1 MEFLM
6 TLRRAIGTTVIVL
19 IVAAGFGCGKLD
31 NSRWYHGEG
40 TLDGRV
46 TVGGNPVGGALVFA
60 LGEPERKTTT
70 IAGGTFNLT
79 ASAGLDRQLVAMW
92 GSDLGLRTS
101 FSLADKGILPVGDIQ
116 LVPTGIVAGTVD
128 LGPGREPW
136 EAEVWVVG
144 TPFVTHPDRWGD
156 YQFTLPEGEWTLEI
170 SAVGHEDLRID
181 DVLVES
187 GTTRQVDPA
196 TPPDD
201 PDYTCTGTE
210 TKTERFTQGGGGGLD
225 ILFILDNSGSMVG
238 EQAALAE
245 SFDRLVSY
253 LVEGEV
259 DYHIAVVTTG
269 MESTGCPAC
278 DEIIEDA
285 CINSTG
291 ETGRF
296 QDRIC
301 RNQGDEQNPDY
312 VCESDPSCRTVDSS
326 NWSCFYDQVDK
337 GTVFV
342 GVKGCGFERGLAA
355 MSSALDNNLLGSY
368 NQGFLREAARLAVIV
383 VSDEDDCGEV
393 GDVYE
398 LSGDGGNICYFAAKG
413 EGPEPDN
420 PVYNPMTY
428 HLDDPEQ
435 RPYQL
440 KPVDEYAQF
449 LLGVKNNQRRLV
461 KFAAV
466 VGVNPNGTD
475 IQYEWTGTHWDVVN
489 ACTTPGCTGDY
500 CYAKPGTRYIELAE
514 LLDGSVESICQTD
527 FAEPMVRIA
536 GASTGYL
543 RIFPLS
549 YPPASPDTIK
559 VWVDDDEKDT
569 SEWSWDP
576 TKQAVVFA
584 AAFAPSS
591 YSLIKVEYQT
601 NCQ

>member
-1 MEFLM
+1 MA
-6 TLRRAIGTTVIVL
+6 AIIL
-19 IVAAGFGCGKLD
+19 IFTAGFGCGKLD
-31 NSRWYHGEG
+31 NRRWYHGEG

-60 LGEPERKTTT
+60 LGEPELKTTSGP
-70 IAGGTFNLT
+70 GGTFLLT
-79 ASAGLDRQLVAMW
+79 AGAGLDRQLVTMW

-101 FSLADKGILPVGDIQ
+101 FSLAVDGILEVGDLQ
-116 LVPTGIVAGTVD
+116 LVPTGIVAGIVD

-136 EAEVWVVG
+136 EAEVWVEG
-144 TPFVTHPDRWGD
+144 TPFVTHPDFQGI
-156 YQFTLPEGEWTLEI
+156 YEFSLPEGEWTLVI
-170 SAVGHEDLRID
+170 SAVGHEDLRIEG
-181 DVLVES
+181 VLVES
-187 GTTRQVDPA
+187 ETTHQVDPA
-196 TPPDD
+196 APPDD
-201 PDYTCTGTE
+201 PDYTCVDTE

-225 ILFILDNSGSMVG
+225 ILFVLDNSGSMVG

-269 MESTGCPAC
+269 VESTGCPAC
-278 DEIIEDA
+278 DAMIEDA

-296 QDRIC
+296 QDRVC

-312 VCESDPSCRTVDSS
+312 VCESDPSCRVVDSS
-326 NWSCFYDQVDK
+326 DWSCFYDLDER

-342 GVKGCGFERGLAA
+342 GVKGCGIERGLAA
-355 MSSALDNNLLGSY
+355 MRNALDGSLLFDY
-368 NQGFLREAARLAVIV
+368 NQNFLREAARLAVIV

-398 LSGDGGNICYFAAKG
+398 LSGDGGNICYFADRG
-413 EGPEPDN
+413 EGPEPNN
-420 PVYNPMTY
+420 PVYTPTTY
-428 HLDDPEQ
+428 HPDDPQQ
-435 RPYQL
+435 RPYEL
-440 KPVDEYAQF
+440 TPVEDYAEF
-449 LLGVKNNQRRLV
+449 LLGVKNKQSRLV

-466 VGVNPNGTD
+466 VGVDPNGTD
-475 IQYEWTGTHWDVVN
+475 INYEWTGSRWEVTN

-500 CYAKPGTRYIELAE
+500 CYAKPGKRYIELAE
-514 LLDGSVESICQTD
+514 ILDGSVESICQTD

-549 YPPASPDTIK
+549 YPPTSPDTIR

-569 SEWSWDP
+569 SEWSWDAE
-576 TKQAVVFA
+576 KQAVVFA

-601 NCQ
+601 SCL